1 MPNRSPSLTPLIP
14 EFCKTETV
22 VRLVML
28 AQAIAIV
35 LALVPGTHDDFWSR
49 LGFISLFLH
58 WILLLLAAVLCW
70 FRRPL
75 SKVKP
80 SLLGYLVLLILLLLT
95 FAVSNVAYRW
105 LPNTD
110 LSLPAF
116 LLQTMLM
123 ALILGGIG
131 VLMFSLYVQHSWRL
145 DAQSRA
151 EFDALQARI
160 QPHFLFNS
168 LNTAAELIHTD
179 PYAAETALL
188 DLSSLF
194 RAAMQ
199 AGAAVRLQ
207 DELHLGQQY
216 LALERWRLG
225 DRLQIEWQV
234 PTDSATDMAMVQLPC
249 LTIQP
254 LLENAIRHG
263 IEPNASTGWLRLTV
277 LAQQHTVTILVEN
290 SVGEAK
296 SHHTGHGMALDNIR
310 RRLELMFAE
319 RASCSVAAVEQT
331 YRVKI
336 VVPKGMV

>member
-1 MPNRSPSLTPLIP
+1 MTNRSPSLTPLIP

-199 AGAAVRLQ
+199 AGAAVSLQ

-225 DRLQIEWQV
+225 ERLQLDWQV
-234 PTDSATDMAMVQLPC
+234 PSELPAVQLPC

-263 IEPNASTGWLRLTV
+263 IEPNATAGWLRVTV
-277 LAQQHTVTILVEN
+277 LEHQQTVTILVEN
-290 SVGEAK
+290 SLGAEK
-296 SHHTGHGMALDNIR
+296 SHHTGHGMALENIR
-310 RRLELMFAE
+310 RRLELLFAE
-319 RASCSVAAVEQT
+319 RASCSVAELAQN
-331 YRVKI
+331 YRVKLVI
-336 VVPKGMV
+336 PKGPV

>member
-1 MPNRSPSLTPLIP
+1 MTNRSPSLTPLIP

-28 AQAIAIV
+28 AQAMAIV

-95 FAVSNVAYRW
+95 FLVSNLAYRW
-105 LPNTD
+105 LPDTE

-168 LNTAAELIHTD
+168 LNTGAELIPTET
-179 PYAAETALL
+179 YVAETTLL

-199 AGAAVRLQ
+199 AGAAVSLQ
-207 DELHLGQQY
+207 DELQLGQQY

-225 DRLQIEWQV
+225 ERLQLDWQV
-234 PTDSATDMAMVQLPC
+234 PPELPAVQLPC

-263 IEPNASTGWLRLTV
+263 IEPNATAGWLRVTV
-277 LAQQHTVTILVEN
+277 LEQQHTVTILVEN
-290 SVGEAK
+290 SVGAAK
-296 SHHTGHGMALDNIR
+296 SHHTGHGMALQNIR

-319 RASCSVAAVEQT
+319 RASCSVAELAQS
-331 YRVKI
+331 YRVKLVI
-336 VVPKGMV
+336 PKGPV